1 MEEELQQVYDKKEET
16 NMDKVND
23 VVEDDQ
29 KSKMEHVEDKLV
41 KSSFSIT
48 YAFLVTTGT
57 ITFIEALR
65 TKSDTMRHI
74 LNLETCISIVAA
86 YFYGKFME
94 DIETSVEA
102 NEELLEQDY
111 KTLNVT
117 RYLDWSITTPIMLLV
132 LILAFRYNLGQTGI
146 SFLSFVVI
154 LLFNKT
160 SSSTV
165 ISLFSVKLSDVFTG
179 DNL

>member
-1 MEEELQQVYDKKEET
+1 MEQELEQVYEQKKET
-16 NMDKVND
+16 NQEEQVANVSDDD
-23 VVEDDQ
+23 VS
-29 KSKMEHVEDKLV
+29 SKMENIEDKLV

-65 TKSDTMRHI
+65 TKNETMRHI

-94 DIETSVEA
+94 DIETSVESK
-102 NEELLEQDY
+102 EELLEQDY

-132 LILAFRYNLGQTGI
+132 LILAFRYNLGQTV
-146 SFLSFVVI
+146 SFLFCCHLNYEFWNVGKWI
-154 LLFNKT
+154 CW
-160 SSSTV
+160 
-165 ISLFSVKLSDVFTG
+165 
-179 DNL
+179 